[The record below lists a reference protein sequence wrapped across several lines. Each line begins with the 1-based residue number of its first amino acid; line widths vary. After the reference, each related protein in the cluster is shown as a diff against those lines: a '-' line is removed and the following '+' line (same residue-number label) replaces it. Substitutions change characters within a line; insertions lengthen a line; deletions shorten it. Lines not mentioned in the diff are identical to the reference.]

1 MRMDLTEA
9 KVVQRERSR
18 RSRNPSNPVSSL
30 LKVSVENS
38 HRLLLIIARVHTRL
52 MTRRAAESS
61 HSSSMTWSNS
71 SAGSL
76 GDAIPVRMSSLEKAI
91 STDVIVEAEEGIL
104 EHTQGHQSPFILL
117 G

>member
-1 MRMDLTEA
+1 
-9 KVVQRERSR
+9 
-18 RSRNPSNPVSSL
+18 
-30 LKVSVENS
+30 
-38 HRLLLIIARVHTRL
+38 
-52 MTRRAAESS
+52 
-61 HSSSMTWSNS
+61 MTWSNS

-117 G
+117 GAEAHGDTSSPPIKAYRHVD